1 MLSRLSNLYH
11 TYGQQLFRYVVA
23 GGVAFCVDFG
33 LLWLLHQYVHLSL
46 LLSQAISFSAGVVVT
61 YLFSIRWVFDYRSVA
76 NHTAEFLVFALINLI
91 GLGLTT
97 LLMWLFAERIGI
109 HYLLSKVLT
118 TVIVTLWNFFAKRKT
133 LFSKRK
139 SSCICK

>member
-1 MLSRLSNLYH
+1 MQSRLSNLYR

-23 GGVAFCVDFG
+23 GGIAFCVDFC
-33 LLWLLHQYVHLSL
+33 LLWLLHHHAQMPL

-76 NHTAEFLVFALINLI
+76 NRTTEFLVFALINLI

-97 LLMWLFAERIGI
+97 LLMWFLAEHIGI
-109 HYLLSKVLT
+109 HYLLSKVIT
-118 TVIVTLWNFFAKRKT
+118 TIIVTLWNFFAKRKT
-133 LFSKRK
+133 LFSKRDQ
-139 SSCICK
+139 

>member
-61 YLFSIRWVFDYRSVA
+61 YLFSIRWVFDHRSVS
-76 NHTAEFLVFALINLI
+76 NRTAEFLVFALINLI

-97 LLMWLFAERIGI
+97 LLMWFLAEHIGI

-139 SSCICK
+139 SSYM